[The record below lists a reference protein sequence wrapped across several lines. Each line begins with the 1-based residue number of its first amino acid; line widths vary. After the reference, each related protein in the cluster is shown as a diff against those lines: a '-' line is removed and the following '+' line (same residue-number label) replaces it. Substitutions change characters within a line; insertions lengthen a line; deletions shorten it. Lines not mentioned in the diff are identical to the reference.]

1 MTTTNH
7 TYHGPLKLAVF
18 DFAGTTVDY
27 GCCAPAAV
35 FIEGY
40 RRKGVDI
47 TMAQARG
54 PMGMEK
60 REHIRTIGAMP
71 AVAAQWQQVYGQA
84 MTARDIDA
92 MYEDFVP
99 LLLAVLNDYSGLI
112 PGTVETMRYLREYDI
127 LVAGTTGYFDE
138 ALEIVQTA
146 AANQGYTPDFTTCAT
161 RVPAGRPAPWMIY
174 RAMEALSVYPP
185 AAVVKVGDTVPD
197 IAAGLNAGVWTVGV
211 AKTGNEV
218 GLSEAE
224 LTALDSADVASRL
237 TAAHQK
243 LADAGAHYVI
253 DGIDG
258 LPAIIDQINERL
270 AQGERP

>member
-1 MTTTNH
+1 MSINHH
-7 TYHGPLKLAVF
+7 TYNGSLKLAVF

-60 REHIRTIGAMP
+60 RDHIRTIGEMP
-71 AVAAQWQQVYGQA
+71 EVAAKWQQHHGQPMSA
-84 MTARDIDA
+84 ADIDA
-92 MYEDFVP
+92 MYEEFVP
-99 LLLAVLNDYSGLI
+99 LLLAVLEDYSTII
-112 PGTVETMRYLREYDI
+112 PGTVETIDYLRNEG
-127 LVAGTTGYFDE
+127 LHVAGTTGYFDE
-138 ALEIVQTA
+138 ALAVVERA
-146 AANQGYTPDFTTCAT
+146 AAAQGYKPDFTTCAT

-174 RAMEALSVYPP
+174 RAMEALGVYPP
-185 AAVVKVGDTVPD
+185 AAVVKVGDTAPD

-218 GLSEAE
+218 GLTEAGLGE
-224 LTALDSADVASRL
+224 LDANEATAKIAQ
-237 TAAHQK
+237 AHQR
-243 LADAGAHYVI
+243 LAAAGAHYVI
-253 DGIDG
+253 DGIGD
-258 LPAIIDQINERL
+258 LPPIITQINQRL
-270 AQGERP
+270 ADGERP

>member
-1 MTTTNH
+1 MTTNH
-7 TYHGPLKLAVF
+7 LYNGPLKLAVF

-40 RRKGVDI
+40 RRQGVEI

-60 REHIRTIGAMP
+60 RAHIQTIGAMP
-71 AVAAQWQQVYGQA
+71 EVAAKWQAVHGRT
-84 MTARDIDA
+84 MTEQDIDA
-92 MYEDFVP
+92 MYADFVP
-99 LLLAVLNDYSGLI
+99 LLLAVLNDYSDLI
-112 PGTVETMRYLREYDI
+112 PGTVQAVNDLREQNI

-138 ALEIVQTA
+138 ALEIVQSA
-146 AANQGYTPDFTTCAT
+146 AAKQGYTPDYTTCAT

-174 RAMEALSVYPP
+174 QAMEALGVYPP

-197 IAAGLNAGVWTVGV
+197 IAAGLNGGVWTVGV

-218 GLSEAE
+218 GLSASELATLDPADAE
-224 LTALDSADVASRL
+224 TRL
-237 TAAHQK
+237 TAARQK
-243 LADAGAHYVI
+243 LQDAGAHYVI

-258 LPAIIDQINERL
+258 LPAIITQINERL
-270 AQGERP
+270 AQGEWP

>member
-1 MTTTNH
+1 MTTSNH
-7 TYHGPLKLAVF
+7 TYRGPLKLAVF

-40 RRKGVDI
+40 RRQGVEI

-60 REHIRTIGAMP
+60 RAHIQTIGAMP
-71 AVAAQWQQVYGQA
+71 EVAAKWQQVHGRA
-84 MTARDIDA
+84 MTAQDIDA
-92 MYEDFVP
+92 MYDDFVP
-99 LLLAVLNDYSGLI
+99 LLLAVLAEYSDLI
-112 PGTVETMRYLREYDI
+112 PGTVATMDHLRAHDI
-127 LVAGTTGYFDE
+127 LIAGTTGYFDE
-138 ALEIVQTA
+138 ALEIVQA
-146 AANQGYTPDFTTCAT
+146 AAAKQGYTPDFATCAT

-174 RAMEALSVYPP
+174 RAMEALNVYPP

-224 LTALDSADVASRL
+224 LAALDP
-237 TAAHQK
+237 AAATPLIAAARQK
-243 LADAGAHYVI
+243 LANAGAHYVI
-253 DGIDG
+253 DGIDE
-258 LPAIIDQINERL
+258 LPTIVAQINDRL
-270 AQGERP
+270 AQGEQP

>member
-1 MTTTNH
+1 MTTSNQ
-7 TYHGPLKLAVF
+7 TYRGALKLAVF

-60 REHIRTIGAMP
+60 RDHIRTIGEMP
-71 AVAAQWQQVYGQA
+71 AVAAKWQQVHGQP
-84 MTARDIDA
+84 MTVADIDA
-92 MYEDFVP
+92 MYEEFVP
-99 LLLAVLNDYSGLI
+99 LLLAVLADYAAII
-112 PGTVETMRYLREYDI
+112 PGTVETIGYLRSEGI
-127 LVAGTTGYFDE
+127 QVAGTTGYFDE
-138 ALEIVQTA
+138 ALAIVEKA
-146 AANQGYTPDFTTCAT
+146 AAAQGYTPDFTTCAT

-174 RAMEALSVYPP
+174 RAMEALGVYPP
-185 AAVVKVGDTVPD
+185 AAVVKVGDTAPD

-218 GLSEAE
+218 GLTQEELANLDADAATAKIAEAHN
-224 LTALDSADVASRL
+224 RL
-237 TAAHQK
+237 QK
-243 LADAGAHYVI
+243 AGAHYVI
-253 DGIDG
+253 DGIG
-258 LPAIIDQINERL
+258 ELPAIIAEINQRL
-270 AQGERP
+270 PRGEQP